1 MFFGGE
7 KSFFSSKTI
16 PPEGVFAAKRREVLK
31 KFAENHNIL

>member
-7 KSFFSSKTI
+7 KSFFSSKII
-16 PPEGVFAAKRREVLK
+16 PLEGIFAVKRREVLK